1 MADYADLFSTYLQNR
16 MDQATQPFTD
26 PSAYAQKRFGETFP
40 TGETEEEKKK
50 RLAKEANTPIQTQ
63 TVNHYADGSQ
73 EHNVTTQI
81 PAPVAPESIPAA
93 APPAPPAQPVQAVA
107 PQPPPQMAPPP
118 PQMAPAMAP
127 PANPATPIINDQG
140 QTLGHE
146 TPQQMVQGAA
156 TNAPIQQAPAAPVNP
171 AAPQMTPAVSP
182 APAVAQP
189 PDNPAAAPTSTA
201 ESLPGL
207 QQQPYIDLLM
217 QGQKDPAMLAKL
229 QNDRNAPEFVRQAA
243 NTHLLGHLNAYQGQQ
258 DAETRAKDLEARANA
273 GDPKATR
280 EIAKEF
286 SSSTEE
292 GSYIKAYLL
301 QRFGLHDLANQEQIK
316 LGAGS
321 TMQQITLPSGD
332 TALVRVRGDGVAS
345 YGHNVETGKQLD
357 QRQLEEATGAYRKGA
372 TTGHT
377 MYTDANGHVITMTT
391 VPGQANPVFYNSTTG
406 QTLKQAPA
414 GLKPLS
420 QVDYREKMSDQA
432 AVSAMRVMRNENTKA
447 VAQGAP
453 APYSEEQI
461 QTAGNQARLSAYHG
475 TPQGGPSS
483 GVTPTVTTPG
493 GAPAV
498 TPPAG
503 KTSGQINNNPGNIM
517 YGPKAI
523 AMGATD
529 KAPNGTAIFPNM
541 VAGDS
546 AHDQL
551 LSGDTYKNMNLHQIV
566 SKWAPNN
573 ENNPAQYARTV
584 KGMLGGIDMEKTY
597 NELTPTEK
605 QTFREAQY
613 KIEHGGEPG
622 VGAPKAEVIKSPI
635 RQQAESI
642 YNGDVKMPTGMG
654 ANNYRSR
661 AIQDEIQKIAQ
672 ETGRPFE
679 PNVYELRM
687 DTEKKFNTSQQG
699 NAVRT
704 MNTAIDHMDSLRQD
718 IKQLPTGQYP
728 LMNDIIT
735 KYSRNVGDPRINS
748 YDAMASIIAAEVTKA
763 IVANGGTGDERQEK
777 EKLLAV
783 RNNPEALRGV
793 LTGYTKLLGGQL
805 HELQTQYEAGHG
817 KHFENKVSPRTREA
831 IKEATQTRSSW

>member
-1 MADYADLFSTYLQNR
+1 
-16 MDQATQPFTD
+16 
-26 PSAYAQKRFGETFP
+26 
-40 TGETEEEKKK
+40 
-50 RLAKEANTPIQTQ
+50 
-63 TVNHYADGSQ
+63 
-73 EHNVTTQI
+73 
-81 PAPVAPESIPAA
+81 
-93 APPAPPAQPVQAVA
+93 
-107 PQPPPQMAPPP
+107 
-118 PQMAPAMAP
+118 
-127 PANPATPIINDQG
+127 
-140 QTLGHE
+140 
-146 TPQQMVQGAA
+146 
-156 TNAPIQQAPAAPVNP
+156 
-171 AAPQMTPAVSP
+171 
-182 APAVAQP
+182 
-189 PDNPAAAPTSTA
+189 
-201 ESLPGL
+201 
-207 QQQPYIDLLM
+207 
-217 QGQKDPAMLAKL
+217 
-229 QNDRNAPEFVRQAA
+229 
-243 NTHLLGHLNAYQGQQ
+243 
-258 DAETRAKDLEARANA
+258 
-273 GDPKATR
+273 
-280 EIAKEF
+280 
-286 SSSTEE
+286 
-292 GSYIKAYLL
+292 
-301 QRFGLHDLANQEQIK
+301 
-316 LGAGS
+316 
-321 TMQQITLPSGD
+321 
-332 TALVRVRGDGVAS
+332 
-345 YGHNVETGKQLD
+345 
-357 QRQLEEATGAYRKGA
+357 
-372 TTGHT
+372 
-377 MYTDANGHVITMTT
+377 
-391 VPGQANPVFYNSTTG
+391 
-406 QTLKQAPA
+406 
-414 GLKPLS
+414 
-420 QVDYREKMSDQA
+420 
-432 AVSAMRVMRNENTKA
+432 

-493 GAPAV
+493 GAA
-498 TPPAG
+498 PPAG
-503 KTSGQINNNPGNIM
+503 VTSGQINNNPGNIM
-517 YGPKAI
+517 YGDNAVK
-523 AMGATD
+523 MGATG
-529 KAPNGTAIFPNM
+529 KAPNGTAIFPN
-541 VAGDS
+541 VAAGDS

-679 PNVYELRM
+679 PNVYDLRM

-748 YDAMASIIAAEVTKA
+748 YDAMAGIIAAEVTKA

-793 LTGYTKLLGGQL
+793 LTGYTKLLGSQL